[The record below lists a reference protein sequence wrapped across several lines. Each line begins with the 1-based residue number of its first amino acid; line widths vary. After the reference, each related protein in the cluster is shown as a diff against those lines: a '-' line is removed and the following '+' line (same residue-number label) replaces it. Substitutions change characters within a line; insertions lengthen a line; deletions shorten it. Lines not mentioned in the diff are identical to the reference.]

1 MLGGR
6 RGIPVM
12 EQLFIVG
19 MLTVVLTLFTFCTL
33 CSARAAMSKPALRFN
48 HPH

>member
-12 EQLFIVG
+12 EQLVSVG

-33 CSARAAMSKPALRFN
+33 CSARAAMSKTVLRFD
-48 HPH
+48 